1 LAEICCTIFQNFQ
14 NRGGFE
20 PGETSRLTPSLL
32 TSKLRLTMFD
42 LFKSLIK
49 NDAYENLDAR
59 EFLTK
64 ASAAPDAVLLDVRT
78 AGEFNTGKIEGA
90 INLDFF
96 DSKFAER
103 VGKLDKE
110 KSYFVYCRSGQRTKL
125 YNMAGGVMVLG

>member
-1 LAEICCTIFQNFQ
+1 
-14 NRGGFE
+14 
-20 PGETSRLTPSLL
+20 
-32 TSKLRLTMFD
+32 MFD

-110 KSYFVYCRSGQRTKL
+110 KSYFVYCRSGQRSANACRVMHNAGFTKL